1 VTVETQRTPTI
12 GKRAMSRILTG
23 AEMMEPSTQKADG
36 RHFGTVSV
44 VVALP
49 ILPGKEEEW
58 RRFAQELEDT
68 HAREYEDLRDRLGV
82 RAGSVSLAR
91 MFRGEMAL
99 VRAEIENPE
108 EILGTLRASEG
119 PFDAFFKE
127 KVLELHGYDLEGSAS
142 RRCTEVIFSCSCEEQ
157 APAARGDRGEGTADR
172 EIAYEKGVADVE

>member
-1 VTVETQRTPTI
+1 MEPGTQRADE
-12 GKRAMSRILTG
+12 KHSG
-23 AEMMEPSTQKADG
+23 AA
-36 RHFGTVSV
+36 FV

-49 ILPGKEEEW
+49 VLPGKEEEW

-99 VRAEIENPE
+99 IRAEVEDPE
-108 EILGTLRASEG
+108 AVLGTLRASEE

-127 KVLELHGYDLEGSAS
+127 KVLELHGYDLDGRPS
-142 RRCTEVIFSCSCEEQ
+142 RRCTEEIFSCSCEQ
-157 APAARGDRGEGTADR
+157 APARDRGEGIADR
-172 EIAYEKGVADVE
+172 EIAYERGVADVE